1 MQTLLLAE
9 SDKSKVGETMSEV
22 KKVEELNPGS
32 RSVDVLVKVLE
43 INPSRE
49 VSTKDGSLH
58 NVADALVGD
67 ETGCIILSLWDNDIP
82 RVKADQTISIK
93 NGYVSLFRGTMRLNI
108 GKYGT
113 LEETTE
119 TITNVNRENNIS
131 NRSYDQQIPR
141 FRPLYH
147 DDDRGRFRRRR

>member
-1 MQTLLLAE
+1 MQTQPVAE
-9 SDKSKVGETMSEV
+9 SDKLKVGETMSEV

-32 RSVDVLVKVLE
+32 RSVDVLIKVLE
-43 INPSRE
+43 INPARE
-49 VSTKDGSLH
+49 VTTKDGLSH

-67 ETGCIILSLWDNDIP
+67 ETGSIILSLWDNDIP
-82 RVKADQTISIK
+82 RVKVDQTISIK

-119 TITNVNRENNIS
+119 TIANVNRENNIS
-131 NRSYDQQIPR
+131 NRSYDQQIPK

>member
-1 MQTLLLAE
+1 M
-9 SDKSKVGETMSEV
+9 KV
-22 KKVEELNPGS
+22 
-32 RSVDVLVKVLE
+32 
-43 INPSRE
+43 
-49 VSTKDGSLH
+49 
-58 NVADALVGD
+58 
-67 ETGCIILSLWDNDIP
+67 
-82 RVKADQTISIK
+82 DQTISIK

-119 TITNVNRENNIS
+119 TIANVNRENNIS
-131 NRSYDQQIPR
+131 NRSYDQQIPK